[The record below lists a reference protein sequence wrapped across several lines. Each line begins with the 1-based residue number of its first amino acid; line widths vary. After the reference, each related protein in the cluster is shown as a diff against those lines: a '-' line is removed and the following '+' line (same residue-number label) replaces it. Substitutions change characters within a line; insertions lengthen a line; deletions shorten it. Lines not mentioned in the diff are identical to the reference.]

1 MATARV
7 SIQVVVPVTG
17 TKLWLEAMNDVPL
30 HHWLVVVS
38 SIATSVLAMV
48 VEAADE
54 AVPVIRCV

>member
-1 MATARV
+1 
-7 SIQVVVPVTG
+7 VPVTG

-38 SIATSVLAMV
+38 SIATCVLAMV

-54 AVPVIRCV
+54 AVPVSIVVQSDP